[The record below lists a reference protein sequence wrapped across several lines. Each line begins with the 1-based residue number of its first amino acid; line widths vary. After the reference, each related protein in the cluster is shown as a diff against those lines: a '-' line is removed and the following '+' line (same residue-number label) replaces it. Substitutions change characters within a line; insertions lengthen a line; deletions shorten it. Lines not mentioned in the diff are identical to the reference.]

1 MPENLRETIEKDQAI
16 LTDPNATLKEKRDA
30 YFDRIISRRLLSQG
44 VEELPDQ
51 EDETTSYEAAG
62 A

>member
-30 YFDRIISRRLLSQG
+30 YFDRIISRRLLSKG